1 MKSLPNRDALVV
13 LIGLVGV
20 NLTGIVYGLDA
31 WSPFRLIPN
40 LCVLLYT
47 FYKLRQ

>member
-1 MKSLPNRDALVV
+1 MTSFPNRDALVV

-20 NLTGIVYGLDA
+20 NLIGVAYGHDA

-47 FYKLRQ
+47 CYKLRQ